1 MPIILSKRIEKEN
14 NREYAYRVLR
24 DNIMTLRLLPGTTIN
39 EGELAELFH
48 TSRTPIHEAVLM
60 LKEEYLVD
68 VYPQSGSKISRIQ
81 LDILKEDIFALTYRA
96 GAYSPYGGKY
106 FFRAGGRTQRESGQ
120 TESGPS
126 SEG

>member
-24 DNIMTLRLLPGTTIN
+24 DNIMTLQLLPGTTIN

-81 LDILKEDIFALTYRA
+81 LDILKEGYFLRSLIEREIFL
-96 GAYSPYGGKY
+96 P
-106 FFRAGGRTQRESGQ
+106 GRRQN
-120 TESGPS
+120 
-126 SEG
+126 SERIWTDRKRPFIRRIR

>member
-24 DNIMTLRLLPGTTIN
+24 DNIMTLQLLPGTTIN

-81 LDILKEDIFALTYRA
+81 LDILKEGY
-96 GAYSPYGGKY
+96 
-106 FFRAGGRTQRESGQ
+106 
-120 TESGPS
+120 
-126 SEG
+126 